1 MLGHLL
7 LSKLTANQVG
17 TYGAFTCT
25 SIAQCSSKVSV
36 IFDARERVRR
46 SEQ

>member
-25 SIAQCSSKVSV
+25 SIAQCSSKVSMT
-36 IFDARERVRR
+36 FDARERVQE

>member
-7 LSKLTANQVG
+7 PSKLMANQVG

-25 SIAQCSSKVSV
+25 SIAQCSGKVSV
-36 IFDARERVRR
+36 IFDARERVQE